1 MVSEP
6 DEGRASDLIRRAC
19 ELTELADYATAAETA
34 VLAIELEPNNALA
47 QTIHAWALENLGEQH
62 LDDARAIYE
71 AAISLDATASWPR
84 TALADLHHRAGRKVV
99 AERLYR
105 DVAEEVS
112 ESLGDRPR
120 SLEFRGWSLYRL
132 GRLDEAIQSFHASL
146 ERVPGRISVLFDL
159 ALSLLANGQQE
170 AASEAYAAAVE
181 AVRAADVRRRR
192 APLTVAAEDLEE
204 AISSHPRTAEL
215 SGTTAIRQLLRG
227 ELIALGP
234 SGTPSSDRPDGTI

>member
-6 DEGRASDLIRRAC
+6 DEGRASELIQRAC
-19 ELTELADYATAAETA
+19 ELTDLADYATAAETA
-34 VLAIELEPNNALA
+34 VRAIELEPNNALA
-47 QTIHAWALENLGEQH
+47 HTIHAWALENLGEQH
-62 LDDARAIYE
+62 LDEARSIYE

-84 TALADLHHRAGRKVV
+84 AALADLHHRAGRKGE

-105 DVAEEVS
+105 DLAEEIS

-159 ALSLLANGQQE
+159 ALSLLANGKADE
-170 AASEAYAAAVE
+170 ASEAYAAAVE
-181 AVRAADVRRRR
+181 AVHTADVRRRR

-204 AISSHPRTAEL
+204 AISSHPMIAEL
-215 SGTTAIRQLLRG
+215 PGTTAIRQLLHL
-227 ELIALGP
+227 ELTALGSP
-234 SGTPSSDRPDGTI
+234 GTPSSDRPDGTI